1 MVMDFGVAKAVTE
14 ASGDH
19 QLTSAGVALGTPAYM
34 APEQATADPHMDGRV
49 DIYAL
54 GVMGYEMLAGAPP
67 FSGLN
72 PQQTLAAHLTR
83 TPVPV
88 GQQRDGLPPGLE
100 ALVMRCLAK
109 RPADRFQTADE
120 LVTALEPLA
129 APSGGITPTQTQP
142 VSALAVK
149 HPGKFRWTYA
159 VAGATLIAAV
169 GLFLWKPWAPSGA
182 RPLDADLVA
191 VLPFR
196 TAGADPSVQYLRQG
210 MVDLMQAKLTGEGG
224 PRAADT
230 RSVLAAVRDA
240 GGGDGQD
247 LTEDAAAA
255 VARKVGAGRV
265 LQGSIVGSP
274 DHLVMNASLV
284 AVPGGK
290 TLTQTS
296 VAGPKDSL
304 FVLIDRLT
312 AQLLALGAG
321 ASAAQLSALTTTSLD
336 ALRAYL
342 DGVAAYRRGAFQNAT
357 PLLSRAVELDSTF
370 ALALS
375 ALVEADGWHSA
386 TTDMNRIK
394 RLAWQYRDRL
404 NPQDQL
410 FLSLRLGS
418 SYPKPAPWTVRL
430 ADAEHAVQV
439 MPESPDAW
447 YNLGDVLFHFG
458 RLADIPEPELRA
470 RQAFEQA
477 FQRDSLFG
485 GPIQHLAALTYV
497 AGDTAAQRLWTRRL
511 IALDSAGEGV
521 PGARWNLLQ
530 VDRDEA
536 GIAAFLA
543 GLDSGPV
550 DVPQGILFFGPLD
563 SVTIAHRA
571 ELLEAVH
578 RLSATKPYRMAMAMD
593 RAQYLWNLG
602 RPAEAARWIDT
613 LTTLD
618 QRSGGR
624 ESVLGAFW
632 FGGGPADTTLM
643 DAEQLDVWRTWRGD
657 APAGQRVLRL
667 WRDRAAKDSTNAF
680 FPRAAAIVEARL
692 AVDRHDPAAARL
704 VDVADS
710 LARGR
715 QNAATWSS
723 LELAR
728 LYEQQGRID
737 RALRA
742 VRRRW
747 IPMGEPEPAG
757 LAESYRLEGRLAAL
771 ADDKVGA
778 IRAYRNYLRLR
789 IDPEPSRVPQLDS
802 VRAELAAVGDLE
814 GKR

>member
-1 MVMDFGVAKAVTE
+1 MR
-14 ASGDH
+14 AS
-19 QLTSAGVALGTPAYM
+19 V
-34 APEQATADPHMDGRV
+34 
-49 DIYAL
+49 
-54 GVMGYEMLAGAPP
+54 
-67 FSGLN
+67 
-72 PQQTLAAHLTR
+72 
-83 TPVPV
+83 
-88 GQQRDGLPPGLE
+88 
-100 ALVMRCLAK
+100 
-109 RPADRFQTADE
+109 
-120 LVTALEPLA
+120 
-129 APSGGITPTQTQP
+129 
-142 VSALAVK
+142 
-149 HPGKFRWTYA
+149 
-159 VAGATLIAAV
+159 
-169 GLFLWKPWAPSGA
+169 
-182 RPLDADLVA
+182 PLDANLVA

-240 GGGDGQD
+240 GGGDAQD
-247 LTEDAAAA
+247 LSEDAAAA

-274 DHLVMNASLV
+274 EHLVMNASLV
-284 AVPGGK
+284 VVPGGK

-321 ASAAQLSALTTTSLD
+321 ASSAQLSALTTTNLD

-375 ALVEADGWHSA
+375 ALIEADGWHPA
-386 TTDMNRIK
+386 TTDMKRIQ

-418 SYPKPAPWTVRL
+418 TYPKPPSWAVRI
-430 ADAEHAVQV
+430 ADAEHAVQLI
-439 MPESPDAW
+439 PESADAW

-458 RLADIPEPELRA
+458 RLADIPEPEVRA
-470 RQAFEQA
+470 RQALEQA

-497 AGDTAAQRLWTRRL
+497 AGDTAAQRLWTRRT
-511 IALDSAGEGV
+511 IVLDSVGEGV
-521 PGARWNLLQ
+521 PIARWNMLQ
-530 VDRDEA
+530 ATRDEA
-536 GIAAFLA
+536 GITAFLA
-543 GLDSGPV
+543 GLDSG
-550 DVPQGILFFGPLD
+550 DAQVPQAILFFSPLD
-563 SVTIAHRA
+563 SVTTAHRDA
-571 ELLEAVH
+571 LFDAVH
-578 RLSATKPYRMAMAMD
+578 RLSATKADRTDMALA
-593 RAQYLWNLG
+593 RARYLWNLG
-602 RPAEAARWIDT
+602 RPAEAAKWVDT
-613 LTTLD
+613 LATLD
-618 QRSGGR
+618 RNAAGLQSL
-624 ESVLGAFW
+624 LGAGW

-643 DAEQLDVWRTWRGD
+643 NDEQLDNWRFWRGD
-657 APAGQRVLRL
+657 AAAGQRTLQL
-667 WRDRAAKDSTNAF
+667 WRDRAAKDSTNALY
-680 FPRAAAIVEARL
+680 PRAAAIVEAKL
-692 AVDRHDPAAARL
+692 AVDRHDPAAAHL

-715 QNAATWSS
+715 LNGAAWSS

-728 LYEQQGRID
+728 LYERQGRVD

-747 IPMGEPEPAG
+747 TPMGEPEPGG

-771 ADDKVGA
+771 ADDKIGA
-778 IRAYRNYLRLR
+778 LRAYRNYLRMR
-789 IDPEPSRVPQLDS
+789 VDPEPSRVPQLDS
-802 VRAELAAVGDLE
+802 VRAELTAVGDLE